1 MEAEKVP
8 SLGTQVRA
16 WRKKTGMTQAQLAR
30 TVGVGVRFLRELEAD
45 KPSLQMDKV
54 NQVLWIFGRQ
64 LGAITLQEEEPETYA

>member
-1 MEAEKVP
+1 
-8 SLGTQVRA
+8 
-16 WRKKTGMTQAQLAR
+16 
-30 TVGVGVRFLRELEAD
+30 LRELEAD